1 MGRVCY
7 GGTYADAPVRFSK
20 PYPMVMYTFVGFNQ
34 TTKNRNEKIL
44 KISKKTLDTE
54 KKKKLYFKWCTF
66 LTIDFSKGFFTMKKI
81 FLISTSAVVLTW
93 ATPILTNDTDTVVSR
108 SGDVLVDSVNK
119 KGIFQWLEGGF
130 GYTNKKLSYD
140 LTAFKVLRENKSA
153 VRYLQTSLRR
163 KGAENTFNIGFG
175 TRNAIDDART
185 TLIGANIFIDSK
197 DGAGKFYTFGSK
209 AYKRLSLGLELKTG
223 GFDLSANMYRP
234 MGSAVILGRKVMK
247 GFDMTAKGT
256 VTDTLNIGLNT
267 YKFDGVAD
275 KVEQGNKLILE
286 FKPNSIITI
295 RGEYDKPK
303 SSSAQTN
310 VYAGFKFA
318 FGTTNTTPQNS
329 SGTAWAKRYDKVE
342 RSYEVKTAEAE
353 TIKVFGSPSVSSKQG
368 NNQIRNGDGN
378 SEDTA
383 LKLKNNNKYDVKSFI
398 SGVPDGITPTVT
410 VERISGTLNV
420 DFAFEKTDGT
430 AITAL
435 ADVTYNSVLEDK
447 TDANKAILK
456 LTYQLDG
463 YQGKEV
469 YVETA
474 AARTDTLTMA
484 DLVVTYGSGN
494 KVVSAED
501 ILAKLKV
508 EGGQTKKADWSIKSL
523 AEKTDV
529 ANLAVDGKTLQIT
542 DEITSP
548 ATITVVFE
556 HPEHADVSK
565 DFKLSTTKGVMSS
578 DGASRYGG
586 KWGKSGFKAD
596 YMLKTTDSGVDFDT
610 GASGDFKFEILADS
624 VSVSSY
630 TSTTSG
636 LVSGNLSDAIND
648 KTGVIDGT
656 KLTKKGTLLV
666 KITRAA
672 KGGLLELVGHQNFT
686 VAKQVIG
693 TDINP
698 SAPTVTGAKSWR
710 SGDLDMA
717 YTASTLPGGSTD
729 AASNYAW
736 TVAKKSGAEPD
747 DFSNSKSLGIGSTTG
762 ILKDAGSSG
771 TVTITMTANSS
782 NPKYSGAF
790 SFDLNIATR
799 SLDEMTAPTASFAS
813 NNNKWQ
819 TSTSADL
826 NMTYNNLPSGKSV
839 GDFVWTVKGDTT
851 DGTASIANDADG
863 KIRGPESSGTVT
875 VNMKIR
881 ANNDKYYKANTS
893 KDITVAIAR
902 RDPSDDLEDNRKS
915 EANAGKMS
923 ASGDKRLRAAFKT
936 IFANEPTVWASGK
949 VTAVTIEDNSTG
961 LTRGAIFYVPKSDA
975 DPADYALV
983 KTSSAHVDGGDALT
997 KIAAINEIK
1006 AGNQVYIVPYT
1017 IADRANKYVKI
1028 TFTFAQTKKY
1038 KAGSVATWWKSAQ

>member
-1 MGRVCY
+1 
-7 GGTYADAPVRFSK
+7 
-20 PYPMVMYTFVGFNQ
+20 
-34 TTKNRNEKIL
+34 
-44 KISKKTLDTE
+44 
-54 KKKKLYFKWCTF
+54 
-66 LTIDFSKGFFTMKKI
+66 MKKI

-108 SGDVLVDSVNK
+108 TGGVLVDSVNK

-175 TRNAIDDART
+175 TRNAINDART

-197 DGAGKFYTFGSK
+197 DGAGKFYTFGNK

-318 FGTTNTTPQNS
+318 FGTSTQQNS
-329 SGTAWAKRYDKVE
+329 GGNTWGAWAKRYDKVE
-342 RSYEVKTAEAE
+342 RSYEVKTAEVE
-353 TIKVFGSPSVSSKQG
+353 TTNPVPIAGRSSVNSKSGQK
-368 NNQIRNGDGN
+368 ILSGDGTTEN
-378 SEDTA
+378 TA
-383 LKLKNNNKYDVKSFI
+383 FQLANNNKYDIKSF
-398 SGVPDGITPTVT
+398 VDLPDGVTPTAK
-410 VERISGTLNV
+410 VERRSGGNA

-430 AITAL
+430 AIT
-435 ADVTYNSVLEDK
+435 DITKVTYNDVLEDK
-447 TDANKAILK
+447 TGAGVAVLK
-456 LTYQLDG
+456 LTYTASG
-463 YQGKEV
+463 YDPREV
-469 YVETA
+469 FVKTA
-474 AARTDTLTMA
+474 ATLSDTLSMD
-484 DLVVTYGSGN
+484 DLVILYGGSGDR
-494 KVVSAED
+494 VVTNDE
-501 ILAKLKV
+501 IFAKLSV
-508 EGGQTKKADWSIKSL
+508 SGDPVQTQKSDWSIKNIDNKDD
-523 AEKTDV
+523 AESSKLT
-529 ANLAVDGKTLQIT
+529 IT
-542 DEITSP
+542 DDADGNKVLTIKGEITTST
-548 ATITVVFE
+548 TITITFE
-556 HPEHADVSK
+556 HPEYTTDRDV
-565 DFKLSTTKGVMSS
+565 DFELSTSKGSLSS
-578 DGASRYGG
+578 DGGAASRIGG
-586 KWGKSGFKAD
+586 KWGKSGFNTNDDYKLRDSDTVGGVTVNFDKA
-596 YMLKTTDSGVDFDT
+596 SDFT
-610 GASGDFKFEILADS
+610 FAILASGASGS
-624 VSVSSY
+624 
-630 TSTTSG
+630 STTVG
-636 LVSGNLSDAIND
+636 IVNAGAID
-648 KTGVIDGT
+648 RKTGVIDGT
-656 KLTKKGTLLV
+656 KLTRGGTV
-666 KITRAA
+666 TVEITRAA
-672 KGGLLELVGHQNFT
+672 KGGLPKLVENQNFI

-698 SAPTVTGAKSWR
+698 SAPTVTGAKSWQ

-729 AASNYAW
+729 AVSNYVW

-762 ILKDAGSSG
+762 KLKDAGSSG

-790 SFDLNIATR
+790 SFDLDIATR
-799 SLDEMTAPTASFAS
+799 SLADMTAPTASFAS
-813 NNNKWQ
+813 NNKWQ

-881 ANNDKYYKANTS
+881 ANNDKYYTAGTS

-902 RDPSDDLEDNRKS
+902 RDPVDDVETNRKTK
-915 EANAGKMS
+915 AA
-923 ASGDKRLRAAFKT
+923 APRLPLGAVSLRSAFKSV
-936 IFANEPTVWASGK
+936 FKNESTVWANGQ
-949 VTAVTIEDNSTG
+949 VTISIEDNADG
-961 LTRGAIFYVPKSDA
+961 LTDGAIFYAPGMSTTSSG
-975 DPADYALV
+975 PYADYAFV
-983 KTSSAHVDGGDALT
+983 KGASGSDGDISNRISKADAIDR
-997 KIAAINEIK
+997 IAKGNET
-1006 AGNQVYIVPYT
+1006 YIVRWVH
-1017 IADRANKYVKI
+1017 DRKDKYVKI
-1028 TFTFAQTKKY
+1028 RFTFNRTRKY
-1038 KAGSVATWWKSAQ
+1038 SAGSVDTWWRSEEDT

>member
-1 MGRVCY
+1 
-7 GGTYADAPVRFSK
+7 
-20 PYPMVMYTFVGFNQ
+20 
-34 TTKNRNEKIL
+34 
-44 KISKKTLDTE
+44 
-54 KKKKLYFKWCTF
+54 
-66 LTIDFSKGFFTMKKI
+66 MKKI

-108 SGDVLVDSVNK
+108 TGGVLVDSVNK

-175 TRNAIDDART
+175 TRNAINDART

-209 AYKRLSLGLELKTG
+209 VYKRLSLGLELKTG
-223 GFDLSANMYRP
+223 AFDLSANMYRP

-247 GFDMTAKGT
+247 GFDMTAKGNL
-256 VTDTLNIGLNT
+256 TDTLNIGLNT

-378 SEDTA
+378 SKDTA

-398 SGVPDGITPTVT
+398 SGVPDGVTPTVT
-410 VERISGTLNV
+410 AAIVDNTGTEGTDFEFTDIAGSNV
-420 DFAFEKTDGT
+420 PIGA
-430 AITAL
+430 
-435 ADVTYNSVLEDK
+435 VTYNSILEDK

-456 LTYQLDG
+456 LTYQLDD
-463 YQGKEV
+463 YQTKDV

-484 DLVVTYGSGN
+484 DLVVAYGSGN

-578 DGASRYGG
+578 DGASRNGG
-586 KWGKSGFKAD
+586 KWGKSGFNAD
-596 YMLKTTDSGVDFDT
+596 YRLKTTDSGVDFNT

-636 LVSGNLSDAIND
+636 LVSGNLSDAINN

-672 KGGLLELVGHQNFT
+672 KGGLPELIAHQNFT

-729 AASNYAW
+729 AVSNYAW

-762 ILKDAGSSG
+762 RLKDAGSSG

-799 SLDEMTAPTASFAS
+799 SLDDMTAPTISGANAW
-813 NNNKWQ
+813 KD
-819 TSTSADL
+819 STATKFT
-826 NMTYNNLPSGKSV
+826 MTYNNMPSSKAASAFTWAV
-839 GDFVWTVKGDTT
+839 VKDTT
-851 DGTASIANDADG
+851 DAPSGTISIDQADG
-863 KIRGPESSGTVT
+863 KLKGATSAGKV
-875 VNMKIR
+875 KITIT
-881 ANNDKYYKANTS
+881 AKANDKHYTAGTS
-893 KDITVAIAR
+893 KQLATYTIDRQDYPATVKTAHASWSRSSTAQMSKGTGLSI
-902 RDPSDDLEDNRKS
+902 RDAVTGVL
-915 EANAGKMS
+915 AG
-923 ASGDKRLRAAFKT
+923 G
-936 IFANEPTVWASGK
+936 WGSGK
-949 VTAVTIEDNSTG
+949 VTVDVEDSSSG
-961 LTRGAIFYVPKSDA
+961 LTDGANNLLGYRFK
-975 DPADYALV
+975 
-983 KTSSAHVDGGDALT
+983 
-997 KIAAINEIK
+997 KIANMDHSDNTFLTADGDDSNSVSVNGRI
-1006 AGNQVYIVPYT
+1006 AQGNDVFIGHKT
-1017 IADRANKYVKI
+1017 ADSPTANKAVKI
-1028 TFTFAQTKKY
+1028 TFTFKATSDKKY
-1038 KAGSVATWWKSAQ
+1038 KAKTLVTYWRTR